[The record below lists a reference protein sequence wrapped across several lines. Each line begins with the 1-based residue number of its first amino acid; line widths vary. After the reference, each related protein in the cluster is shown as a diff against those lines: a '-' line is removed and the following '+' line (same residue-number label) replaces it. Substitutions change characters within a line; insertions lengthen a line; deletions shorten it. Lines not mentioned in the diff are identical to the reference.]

1 MSFTT
6 GMLAKAQET
15 YANALSGK
23 MTRFAGRRLE
33 QHGIAALRAEITHWQ
48 TAGRRRNGARSA
60 ASSPDGALRN
70 PGQSD
75 SDYPGFY
82 CVSSGLLY
90 T

>member
-48 TAGRRRNGARSA
+48 AQVDAKMARVRQQVVWMSFAKSGAI
-60 ASSPDGALRN
+60 
-70 PGQSD
+70 
-75 SDYPGFY
+75 GF
-82 CVSSGLLY
+82 
-90 T
+90 